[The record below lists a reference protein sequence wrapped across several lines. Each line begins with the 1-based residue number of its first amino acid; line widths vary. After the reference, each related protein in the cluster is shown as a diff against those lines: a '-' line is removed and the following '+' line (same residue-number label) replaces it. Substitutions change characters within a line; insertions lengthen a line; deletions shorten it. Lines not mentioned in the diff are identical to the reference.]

1 MRSMLR
7 SMKWLR
13 IMSLESC
20 PRSRGVFCY
29 YDSPVGL
36 LGWLR
41 SLGIP
46 QRAIA
51 SLGCPCA
58 STRRIGTIAGED
70 SINSI
75 RRLLTAHADS
85 KKTSLPSHSLLSSP
99 LPSTFEQTLTSPC
112 FCPPPPP
119 LNAASALQWR
129 FRGRIARSSRSIRRT
144 ILQLRWPPPSI
155 VSPFRP
161 SPIRLHL
168 PPSFR
173 SVLLT
178 PSTTVVPSSLSRRPL
193 VMPPWFLY
201 LLQVCW

>member
-1 MRSMLR
+1 
-7 SMKWLR
+7 MKWLR

-58 STRRIGTIAGED
+58 STRHIGTIAGED
-70 SINSI
+70 SINSV
-75 RRLLTAHADS
+75 RRLLTTHAD
-85 KKTSLPSHSLLSSP
+85 
-99 LPSTFEQTLTSPC
+99 
-112 FCPPPPP
+112 
-119 LNAASALQWR
+119 ASALQWR
-129 FRGRIARSSRSIRRT
+129 FGGRIARSSRSIRRT

-155 VSPFRP
+155 VSLFRP

-201 LLQVCW
+201 LLQVCCLTGTKRSLIAFTTPLTRCNKFQ